1 MHNLTA
7 SNFACLTIQA
17 YGKRTDATQEM
28 IALGMGNIL
37 GSFFG
42 AMPIT
47 SSFGR
52 SSVQN
57 ASGVKTTLANVYAGE
72 CGPLTPMSEI

>member
-1 MHNLTA
+1 
-7 SNFACLTIQA
+7 LTIQA
-17 YGKRTDATQEM
+17 FGKRTDATQEM

-57 ASGVKTTLANVYAGE
+57 ASGVKTPLANVYAGK
-72 CGPLTPMSEI
+72 CGPLTPISEI

>member
-1 MHNLTA
+1 
-7 SNFACLTIQA
+7 
-17 YGKRTDATQEM
+17 M

-57 ASGVKTTLANVYAGE
+57 ASGVKTPLSNVYAGK
-72 CGPLTPMSEI
+72 CGPLTPISEI

>member
-1 MHNLTA
+1 
-7 SNFACLTIQA
+7 
-17 YGKRTDATQEM
+17 M
-28 IALGMGNIL
+28 IALGVGNIL

-52 SSVQN
+52 SSVQS
-57 ASGVKTTLANVYAGE
+57 ASGVKTQMASIYGGKGLNQSID
-72 CGPLTPMSEI
+72 MSNLFDF

>member
-1 MHNLTA
+1 
-7 SNFACLTIQA
+7 LTIQA
-17 YGKRTDATQEM
+17 FGKRTDATQEM

-52 SSVQN
+52 SSFKN
-57 ASGVKTTLANVYAGE
+57 ASGVKTPLSNVYAGNVKY
-72 CGPLTPMSEI
+72 GQLTSSWGI

>member
-1 MHNLTA
+1 
-7 SNFACLTIQA
+7 LTIQA
-17 YGKRTDATQEM
+17 FGKRTDATQEM
-28 IALGMGNIL
+28 IALGMGNIF

-57 ASGVKTTLANVYAGE
+57 ASGVKTPLSNVYAGTIIWSNLSNL
-72 CGPLTPMSEI
+72 GDIKFTNHF